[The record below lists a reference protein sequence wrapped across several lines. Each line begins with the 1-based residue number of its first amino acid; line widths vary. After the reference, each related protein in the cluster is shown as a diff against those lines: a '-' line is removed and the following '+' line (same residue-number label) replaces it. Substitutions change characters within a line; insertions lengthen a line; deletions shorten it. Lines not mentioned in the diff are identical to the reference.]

1 MQSLGGL
8 GYNCI
13 MVDEL
18 NELMVNSRGERITPA
33 QFAVRCTVYGIMG
46 CATLAAGAAFVVLF
60 FCM

>member
-1 MQSLGGL
+1 MGYTGL
-8 GYNCI
+8 

-33 QFAVRCTVYGIMG
+33 QFAVRTVAYGVVG
-46 CATLAAGAAFVVLF
+46 CFTLACMYAFVVLF

>member
-1 MQSLGGL
+1 MGGM
-8 GYNCI
+8 GYNWI

-33 QFAVRCTVYGIMG
+33 QFAVRTVAYGILG
-46 CATLAAGAAFVVLF
+46 CFMLACMYAFVVLF

>member
-33 QFAVRCTVYGIMG
+33 QFAVRTVAYGVVG
-46 CATLAAGAAFVVLF
+46 CFTLACFYAFVVFF

>member
-1 MQSLGGL
+1 
-8 GYNCI
+8 

-33 QFAVRCTVYGIMG
+33 QFAVRTVAYGIVG
-46 CATLAAGAAFVVLF
+46 CFTLACFYATVVLF